1 LIRASIL
8 MMIEEDKSNGSRL
21 RFLSRLRKWAEAL
34 ENEKLKIDILTS
46 VTDMTRGTM
55 MDLRPPSIKE
65 METLTLS
72 ALWMGD
78 MSWVQKG

>member
-1 LIRASIL
+1 

-21 RFLSRLRKWAEAL
+21 RFLGRLRKWTEAL

-46 VTDMTRGTM
+46 VTDMTRGVM

-78 MSWVQKG
+78 VSWVQKG